1 MTHDAARDFL
11 ATRRSYPL
19 RLLSEPGP
27 DRAAIEALLTIAA
40 RVPDH
45 GKLEPWRFVVLAP
58 AALRR
63 IAGIVAR
70 EGAAAGREPEAIEKA
85 AGAFRTSPL
94 AVAVIGCPKPVD
106 RIPAIEQTLSAGAV
120 CLSLVNAALAS
131 GWGAVWLT
139 GWPAHDRATAAAAFG
154 IEGAEW
160 VAGIVHIGT
169 PREAPP
175 PRPRPDVAALT
186 SWVEG

>member
-11 ATRRSYPL
+11 ASRRSYPL
-19 RLLSEPGP
+19 RLLSGPGP
-27 DRAAIEALLTIAA
+27 DRAGIEALLTIAA

-63 IAGIVAR
+63 IAGLITAR
-70 EGAAAGREPEAIEKA
+70 GTADGREPEAVEKA
-85 AGAFRTSPL
+85 AAAFRTSPL
-94 AVAVIGCPKPVD
+94 AVVVVGCPKSVE
-106 RIPAIEQTLSAGAV
+106 RIPAIEQQLSAGAV

-139 GWPAHDRATAAAAFG
+139 GWPAHDRATAAATFG

-169 PREAPP
+169 PTEAPP

-186 SWVEG
+186 RWIDA